1 MSITGGQLIF
11 NKLVQNNINK
21 VFCYSG
27 GAVMSLIDTFY
38 NQNKINYY
46 IAPHEQL
53 LTFQAIGY
61 AKSSNNLGVVIVTSG
76 PGFTNTLTGILDAQN
91 DSTPLLVL
99 SGNVPLSAKNTRAFQ
114 EAPAVEL
121 SKPITKWS
129 YGIEDTNEIS
139 DVIDKAI
146 YIAMSGKKGSV
157 HIDLPK
163 CILSSKII
171 DTTFTEQNYPLKI
184 YPLTLKQS
192 NKYYPKTLQ
201 KIYGRKVY
209 NSYYKSNFE
218 KTLYKNSIEDSIEN
232 KYNKIIKLIKKCKRP
247 VIYAGQGVNNSY
259 KLLREFAIKSNIPVT
274 TTIHAMGSFDEKDDL
289 SLEFLGMHGSVTANY
304 SIQNADLILAL
315 GSRFDDRTTGNLKK
329 YAPKAFEAGKKNKG
343 GIVHINID
351 SDEFNK
357 IVKSHINI
365 KIDCSKFF
373 KKIIPMLDDNYDRK
387 DWINLINTWKQIHP
401 WTYKKKENNVTQ
413 DVIVELNKQ
422 LNKLNDK
429 EFLITADVGNNM
441 MIAAQHIQYSKPK
454 QFIASGS
461 SGAMGSSIPYG
472 IGASLANPEKLIVS
486 VVGDGGAEMSITDLK
501 TINRYNLK
509 NIKIL
514 VVNNNTLDMVNAWES
529 LFYNN
534 NFVATNNSDAPPFHK
549 IAENY
554 NIKSFYCDKKEDLYY
569 KMHMFL
575 NYEGS
580 SLFHVLVD
588 KSFCLPLVA
597 PGSSLNDMI
606 ITEKDIININKK
618 SQAPN

>member
-1 MSITGGQLIF
+1 MFITGGQLIF

-27 GAVMSLIDTFY
+27 GAVMSLIDAFY

-139 DVIDKAI
+139 DVIDRAI
-146 YIAMSGKKGSV
+146 YTAMSGKKGSV

-163 CILSSKII
+163 CILSSKI
-171 DTTFTEQNYPLKI
+171 DTRYKEADYPLTN
-184 YPLTLKQS
+184 YPLTLEKLNNIKY
-192 NKYYPKTLQ
+192 NKCYPQTLK
-201 KIYGRKVY
+201 KIYGKK
-209 NSYYKSNFE
+209 SYISSNNFKE
-218 KTLYKNSIEDSIEN
+218 NSIEDDIEK
-232 KYNKIIKLIKKCKRP
+232 KYNKIIKLIKECKRP
-247 VIYAGQGVNNSY
+247 IIYAGQGVNNSY
-259 KLLREFAIKSNIPVT
+259 KLLREFAKKSNIPVT
-274 TTIHAMGSFDEKDDL
+274 TTIHAMGSFDERDNL

-365 KIDCSKFF
+365 ETDCSKFF
-373 KKIIPMLDDNYDRK
+373 QKIIPMLDDNYNRK
-387 DWINLINTWKQIHP
+387 DWINLINTWKKIHP

-422 LNKLNDK
+422 LHKLDNK

-441 MIAAQHIQYSKPK
+441 MISAQHIQYNKPK

-461 SGAMGSSIPYG
+461 LGAMGSSIPYG

-514 VVNNNTLDMVNAWES
+514 IVNNNKLDMVNAWES

-534 NFVATNNSDAPPFHK
+534 NFVATNNADAPPFHK

-554 NIKSFYCDKKEDLYY
+554 NIKSFYCDNKEDLYY

-588 KSFCLPLVA
+588 TSFCLPLVA
-597 PGSSLNDMI
+597 PGSALNDMI
-606 ITEKDIININKK
+606 ITENDIKNINKN